1 MPVLL
6 IGAVLALILT
16 LQPAARETVV
26 LLPGPDGKV
35 GTVIVQH
42 GAERQVLNEAY
53 ATSRVRADGK
63 LDSAVLSEREVGS
76 QFGGTLGAL
85 PGRPARFLLYFVL
98 GTDEL
103 TGESKIE
110 LENVLAE
117 IKKRPIPDIA
127 VIGHTDTIG
136 DMDNNDRL
144 SAQRAEAVK
153 GFLVGIGVPVER
165 IQTSGR
171 GERELLVPT
180 ANEVEEPKNRRVE
193 INVR

>member
-53 ATSRVRADGK
+53 ATSRVRSDGK
-63 LDSAVLSEREVGS
+63 LDSALLSEREVGRE
-76 QFGGTLGAL
+76 FGGTLGAL

-110 LENVLAE
+110 LEKVLAE
-117 IKKRPIPDIA
+117 IKKRPVPDIA

-136 DMDNNDRL
+136 DTENNDRL

-153 GFLVGIGVPVER
+153 GFLVGIGVPAER

-171 GERELLVPT
+171 GERELIVPT
-180 ANEVEEPKNRRVE
+180 ADDVEEPKNRRVE